1 MPRDTLR
8 GNPEGLVSRIPK
20 TGKKYGERADGTP
33 KGIGFFGE
41 VARSDDRDA
50 FSTELSISIG
60 KESIPLLVPSL
71 SAEEIAHLVDG
82 GRPTTSIYQKAL
94 AHAQQR
100 KSAGL
105 SPYAEIGEQ
114 VTLPKSANAMLKEGF
129 DAP

>member
-1 MPRDTLR
+1 MNERLR
-8 GNPEGLVSRIPK
+8 GDPEGLVARIPK
-20 TGKKYGERADGTP
+20 QGKKYGNREDGTP

-41 VARSDDRDA
+41 IARSDDREA
-50 FSTELSISIG
+50 FSTELSVSIG

-82 GRPTTSIYQKAL
+82 GGPTTSIFQKAL

-100 KSAGL
+100 KSANL

-114 VTLPKSANAMLKEGF
+114 VTLPKSANTMFKEGF
-129 DAP
+129 HAR